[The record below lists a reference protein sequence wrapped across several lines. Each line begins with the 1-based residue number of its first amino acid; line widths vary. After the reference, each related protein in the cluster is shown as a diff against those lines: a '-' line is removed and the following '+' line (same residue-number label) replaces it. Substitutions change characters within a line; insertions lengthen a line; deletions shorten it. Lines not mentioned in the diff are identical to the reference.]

1 MGGGAAR
8 QAGDVGAPLV
18 SRLSPAR
25 RAALRL
31 LVAAAERDA
40 YVRELIDR
48 TPAVA
53 ALSSRDRSFC
63 RRLVLGVTASEGVLD
78 AALDRYLDRPS
89 KVSLRV
95 RTALRLSAFEL
106 LYLDTAPE
114 AAVSQGVELVR
125 SQARGAAGLANAVLR
140 RVASGAKTFL
150 AASDVAEGER
160 AMVAPARCAGLPL
173 WLVRGVAEERGTEAL
188 RALAAGQLEPAPL
201 ALHALVGAEEQ
212 MGGAP
217 GPVPGCRV
225 DIDVTALIGDGAFER
240 ARAVV
245 TDAHAQLIAT
255 AAVRPGTCL
264 EIGAGRGTKT
274 FVMACQARRAGF
286 ARRVVALDLYEHK
299 AAQNRSRLERAG
311 LGCIT
316 TVVGDGR
323 DLDCALGPL
332 DEGGRRL
339 FDTVFVDAPCSGTG
353 TMRRHP
359 EIPWRLD
366 PASVAADGALP
377 GLQLAL
383 LIEAARRVERGGELW
398 YATCSVLKSENDEVV
413 ARFLASPEGAG
424 FCLESPSRAAI
435 FDEPL
440 FSSAARHLAAY
451 ENGDGLMQ
459 AVPVLGGF
467 DGHFC
472 ARLVRRAAT

>member
-48 TPAVA
+48 TPAA
-53 ALSSRDRSFC
+53 DALSARDRAFC
-63 RRLVLGVTASEGVLD
+63 RRLVLGVTASEGALD
-78 AALDRYLDRPS
+78 AVLDRYLDRPA

-106 LYLDTAPE
+106 LYLGTVPE

-140 RVASGAKTFL
+140 RVAAGAEGFL
-150 AASDVAEGER
+150 AADDAAEADR
-160 AMVAPARCAGLPL
+160 ALVSTARRAGLPL
-173 WLVRGVAEERGTEAL
+173 WLARAVAAAQGKDAL
-188 RALAAGQLEPAPL
+188 SALAAGQLEPAPL
-201 ALHALVGAEEQ
+201 ALHTLLGFEEQ
-212 MGGAP
+212 MGAAD
-217 GPVPGCRV
+217 GPLPGCRL
-225 DIDVTALIGDGAFER
+225 DFDVAALIGAGAFEC

-255 AAVRPGTCL
+255 GAVRPGTCL

-274 FVMACQARRAGF
+274 YVMACQALRAGF

-299 AAQNRSRLERAG
+299 AAQNRARLERAG
-311 LGCIT
+311 LDGIT

-323 DLDCALGPL
+323 DLDRALGPL

-366 PASVAADGALP
+366 PASVAAGGALP

-383 LIEAARRVERGGELW
+383 LTEAARRVERGGELW

-424 FCLESPSRAAI
+424 FCLEPPSRAAI
-435 FDEPL
+435 FDEPP
-440 FSSAARHLAAY
+440 FSSAARHLATY

-459 AVPVLGGF
+459 TVPVLGGF

>member
-48 TPAVA
+48 TPVA
-53 ALSSRDRSFC
+53 DALSARDRAFC
-63 RRLVLGVTASEGVLD
+63 RRLVLGVTASTGVLD
-78 AALDRYLDRPS
+78 AVLDRYLDRPA

-106 LYLDTAPE
+106 LYLGTVPE

-140 RVASGAKTFL
+140 RVAAGAEGFL
-150 AASDVAEGER
+150 AADDAAEAER
-160 AMVAPARCAGLPL
+160 ALVSTARRAGLPL
-173 WLVRGVAEERGTEAL
+173 WLARAVATAQGKDAL
-188 RALAAGQLEPAPL
+188 SALAAGQLEPAPL
-201 ALHALVGAEEQ
+201 ALHALPGFEEQ
-212 MGGAP
+212 MGAAD
-217 GPVPGCRV
+217 GPLSGCRV
-225 DIDVTALIGDGAFER
+225 DFDVAALIDAGAFEC

-255 AAVRPGTCL
+255 GAVRPGTCL

-274 FVMACQARRAGF
+274 YVMACQARRAGF
-286 ARRVVALDLYEHK
+286 ARRVAALDLYAHK
-299 AAQNRSRLERAG
+299 AAQNRARLERAG
-311 LGCIT
+311 LDGIT

-323 DLDCALGPL
+323 DLDRALAPL

-366 PASVAADGALP
+366 PASVAAGGALP

-383 LIEAARRVERGGELW
+383 LTEAARRVEWGGELW

-424 FCLESPSRAAI
+424 FCLEPPSRAPI
-435 FDEPL
+435 FDEPP

-459 AVPVLGGF
+459 TVPVLCGF